1 MNTICKKRHCHS
13 SKCGEKST
21 LCFKRNAFVKN
32 FLADKDIKG
41 RVEKLS
47 CEEVISLFNSYFWGG
62 VINNEKGK
70 TKFARPFEFNE
81 ELERALLMRDPAKFI
96 QEVKHSQSFMDS
108 QRLELYNGMIPKDNL
123 DLKAWNSLAN
133 GESEMWKSVEK
144 SCVEYISYFNNL
156 DMPDYLVMLSDIGG
170 YVKKIYTSCGCSD
183 IVKMQAISVLIELLA
198 SKVSLKNDCD
208 CIIGG
213 LINTEGKMLSERIFK
228 LEKLVDTLFSWF
240 SFKTGKLDLYCFDS
254 TCNVEEIDGVLYL
267 VQKSEDYHRWKLV
280 DSRYSLNKNYY
291 LSLVPG
297 VSCQNFSEELLCNAE
312 NYIYKSDEDDYNAF
326 KIWLEDLNIKNE
338 QCGGDIDFGGLAD
351 NLHEFVK
358 GYCCQQEKPLE
369 MVIAN
374 DSNAWLECFAHEIT
388 DGKSF
393 NRFNVVLN
401 ICQTPLLKIDNK
413 YFFLPNMLHA
423 EVFYL
428 LLNIALTSD
437 CSNVPFKVEDALCQ
451 HFINAGFEAKVMYS
465 NKKNGD
471 VDLEVRDK
479 KNNALLIQVKTTKI
493 RESLKEIFF
502 EENHSEAK
510 GFKQLEI
517 YEYDSDSANVVAR
530 WLASTSYENCMKR
543 HNGII
548 KVNIYDLI
556 RVLKESKRA
565 GQEWENLKDFVNYI
579 ENEKEIYE
587 FAQYFNNKG
596 YMDVINAILA
606 NSTESKN
613 KEFDFLKL
621 GAEVCGSDSDYI
633 LSRIAGSVEQDLP
646 EYCDIRVKL
655 ESPDKYIIPLY
666 AEKSRML
673 DEGLMYSIEEMC
685 RKYPNTVSNWLLLA
699 KIYEEKIESEDYRQ
713 KVCECYERA
722 LSLLPDDAYV
732 LFRYFQFCSIYG
744 AYFNNQY
751 LLGRAKKLSKR
762 YMELYWFLNPFNK
775 QSNR

>member
-32 FLADKDIKG
+32 FLADSDIKG
-41 RVEKLS
+41 RVAKLS
-47 CEEVISLFNSYFWGG
+47 YEEVRSLSNSYFWGG
-62 VINNEKGK
+62 VINSEKGK
-70 TKFARPFEFNE
+70 TKFARPFEFNK
-81 ELERALLMRDPAKFI
+81 ELEQALFMRDSAEFI

-108 QRLELYNGMIPKDNL
+108 QRLEFYNDVIPKNNL
-123 DLKAWNSLAN
+123 ELKAWNYLAS
-133 GESEMWKSVEK
+133 SEWKMWEAVEK
-144 SCVEYISYFNNL
+144 SYVEYLSYFNNL
-156 DMPDYLVMLSDIGG
+156 DKSDYLLMLSDIGS
-170 YVKKIYTSCGCSD
+170 YMKKIYPLGGYSD
-183 IVKMQAISVLIELLA
+183 IAKIQTVSVLIELLA
-198 SKVSLKNDCD
+198 SRVSLKKDCG
-208 CIIGG
+208 CALGVS
-213 LINTEGKMLSERIFK
+213 LNTIGKMLSERIFK
-228 LEKLVDTLFSWF
+228 LEKLVDTLFCWF
-240 SFKTGKLDLYCFDS
+240 SFKTGVLDLYSFDS
-254 TCNVEEIDGVLYL
+254 TCRIEEIDDVLYL
-267 VQKSEDYHRWKLV
+267 VQKSEDYHRWKFV

-312 NYIYKSDEDDYNAF
+312 NYIYKSADDDYKAF
-326 KIWLEDLNIKNE
+326 KIWLKDLNIKNE
-338 QCGGDIDFGGLAD
+338 QCCGDIDFGGLAD
-351 NLHEFVK
+351 NLYEFVK

-369 MVIAN
+369 MVMVN

-393 NRFNVVLN
+393 DRFNVVLN
-401 ICQTPLLKIDNK
+401 ICQTPLLKIDDK
-413 YFFLPNMLHA
+413 YYFLPNLLHA
-423 EVFYL
+423 EAFYL

-437 CSNVPFKVEDALCQ
+437 CSNVPFKEEDALCQ
-451 HFINAGFEAKVMYS
+451 HFINAGFEAKVMS
-465 NKKNGD
+465 CNKKNGD
-471 VDLEVRDK
+471 VDLVVRDK
-479 KNNALLIQVKTTKI
+479 KNNVLLIQVKTTKI
-493 RESLKEIFF
+493 RESLKEISF
-502 EENHSEAK
+502 EEKHSEAK

-543 HNGII
+543 HNGIP

-556 RVLKESKRA
+556 RVLKENKRVRY
-565 GQEWENLKDFVNYI
+565 EWEDLKEFVNYI
-579 ENEKEIYE
+579 EKEEELYA
-587 FAQYFNNKG
+587 FAQNFNIKD
-596 YMDVINAILA
+596 YMEFLNAMLA
-606 NSTESKN
+606 NTTESKN

-621 GAEVCGSDSDYI
+621 GAEKCGFDSDSI
-633 LSRIAGSVEQDLP
+633 LTRIGEVCKQDWP
-646 EYCDIRVKL
+646 EYCDVRVQL
-655 ESPDKYIIPLY
+655 ESPDKYIIPLS

-673 DEGLMYSIEEMC
+673 DERMLYSIEEKAH
-685 RKYPNTVSNWLLLA
+685 KYPNTALYWLSLA
-699 KIYEEKIESEDYRQ
+699 EIYKENIETEDDCR

>member
-1 MNTICKKRHCHS
+1 MNKICKKRHCHS
-13 SKCGEKST
+13 SKCGEKSS

-32 FLADKDIKG
+32 FLADSDIKG
-41 RVEKLS
+41 RLDKLS
-47 CEEVISLFNSYFWGG
+47 YEEVRLLSNSYFWGG

-70 TKFARPFEFNE
+70 TKFARPFEFNK
-81 ELERALLMRDPAKFI
+81 ELEQALFMRDSAEFI

-108 QRLELYNGMIPKDNL
+108 QRLEFYNDVIPKNNL
-123 DLKAWNSLAN
+123 ELKAWNSLTIM
-133 GESEMWKSVEK
+133 ESEKWEAVEK
-144 SCVEYISYFNNL
+144 SCVEYLSYFNIL
-156 DMPDYLVMLSDIGG
+156 DMSDYLLMLSDIGS
-170 YVKKIYTSCGCSD
+170 YMKKIYPLGGYSD
-183 IVKMQAISVLIELLA
+183 IAKIQTVSVLIELLA
-198 SKVSLKNDCD
+198 SRVSLKKDCG
-208 CIIGG
+208 CALEGR
-213 LINTEGKMLSERIFK
+213 LNTIGKMLSERIFK
-228 LEKLVDTLFSWF
+228 LEKLVDALFSWF
-240 SFKTGKLDLYCFDS
+240 SFKTGVLDLYSFDS
-254 TCNVEEIDGVLYL
+254 TCRIEEIDDVFYL
-267 VQKSEDYHRWKLV
+267 VQKSEDYHRWKFV

-297 VSCQNFSEELLCNAE
+297 DYSQNFSGYFLCNAE
-312 NYIYKSDEDDYNAF
+312 NYIYKSDDDDYKAF

-338 QCGGDIDFGGLAD
+338 LCCGEIDFGGLAD
-351 NLHEFVK
+351 KLLGFVK
-358 GYCCQQEKPLE
+358 GHCYQQEKSLE
-369 MVIAN
+369 MVEAN
-374 DSNAWLECFAHEIT
+374 DSNAWLECFAYEIT

-393 NRFNVVLN
+393 DRFNVVLN
-401 ICQTPLLKIDNK
+401 ICQTPLLKIDDK
-413 YFFLPNMLHA
+413 YYFLPNLLHA
-423 EVFYL
+423 EAFYL

-451 HFINAGFEAKVMYS
+451 HFINAGFEAKVMSS

-471 VDLEVRDK
+471 VDLVVRDK
-479 KNNALLIQVKTTKI
+479 KNNVLLIQVKTTKI
-493 RESLKEIFF
+493 RESLKEISF
-502 EENHSEAK
+502 EEKHSEAK

-543 HNGII
+543 HNGIP

-556 RVLKESKRA
+556 RVLKKNKRV
-565 GQEWENLKDFVNYI
+565 GREWENLKEFVNYI
-579 ENEKEIYE
+579 EKEEEFYA
-587 FAQYFNNKG
+587 FAQNFNNKG
-596 YMDVINAILA
+596 YMEVLNAILA

-633 LSRIAGSVEQDLP
+633 LSRIAESVEQDLP

-699 KIYEEKIESEDYRQ
+699 KIYEKKIESEDYRQ

-732 LFRYFQFCSIYG
+732 LFWYFQFCNICG
-744 AYFNNQY
+744 VYFNRQY
-751 LLGRAKKLSKR
+751 LDRAKKLSKR